1 MRETNIIVA
10 GVGGQG
16 ILFTTNVIVNA
27 ALLRGLEF
35 AQSEVHGLAQRYGSI
50 HTEIRIGTDV
60 RSSLILEGTL
70 DLLIA
75 MEPLESMRYARY
87 ISDRTTIVSNSHIIP
102 SQAAYLENVRIPTL
116 EEVEQALD
124 KLKPGRKVFLDA
136 TGLAMRE
143 LGDPLFTNTIMLG
156 AAAALNVMPLKPA
169 DLEEALAKVSPERYR
184 GQNIEAFRIGMKA
197 VSD

>member
-27 ALLRGLEF
+27 ALLKGLGF

-50 HTEIRIGTDV
+50 HTEIRIGADV

-87 ISDRTTIVSNSHIIP
+87 VSGRTTIVSNSHIIP
-102 SQAAYLENVRIPTL
+102 SQAAYLENFKIPTL
-116 EEVEQALD
+116 DEIKQALD
-124 KLKPGRKVFLDA
+124 KLKPGRKVFVDA

-143 LGDPLFTNTIMLG
+143 LGDPLFTNTVMLG
-156 AAAALNVMPLKPA
+156 AAAALNVMPLEPA

-184 GQNIEAFRIGMKA
+184 EQNLKAFKIGMEA

>member
-27 ALLRGLEF
+27 ALLKGLGF

-50 HTEIRIGTDV
+50 HTEIRIGADV

-87 ISDRTTIVSNSHIIP
+87 VSGRTTIVSNSHIIP
-102 SQAAYLENVRIPTL
+102 SQAAYLENFKIPTL
-116 EEVEQALD
+116 DEIKQALD

-136 TGLAMRE
+136 TGLAMRD
-143 LGDPLFTNTIMLG
+143 LGDPIFTNTVMLG
-156 AAAALNVMPLKPA
+156 AAAALNVMPLEPA
-169 DLEEALAKVSPERYR
+169 DIEEALAKVSPERYR
-184 GQNIEAFRIGMKA
+184 EQNLKAFKIGMKA